1 MPSRKFR
8 GPLVRQLVK
17 RYRSATHPALQSVI
31 RRRLRKTAAPQPR
44 RVSVVIPFYNVERY
58 FAECLTSVVRQGYR
72 NLQIILVDDGSSDR
86 SLSIARGYA
95 RWDRRITIIRQPNK
109 GLGGARNTGIAAAT
123 GYYLCFVDSDDT
135 LPRDSI
141 SRMVRTQEQ
150 TGSDFVVGAVC
161 RIPSKRR
168 EVPGWVK
175 QVHARDRLGVQLD
188 DFPDILRN
196 VFAWSKLFVRDF
208 FNDVVHGFPEGIR
221 YEDQEPTARAYA
233 HGTFDVLRGFVYN
246 WRRREDSTSLTQQK
260 FNPDDLADR
269 LEVMRSVSRV
279 ISEGASKATFSSW
292 LAKAIGFD
300 CRSYYE
306 QVPRTDLA
314 YWKQLRKGVPGSRGA
329 DDRRHLARDRRG
341 RPLPRVGHDRGC
353 AGRPHPLRHQA

>member
-1 MPSRKFR
+1 M
-8 GPLVRQLVK
+8 
-17 RYRSATHPALQSVI
+17 
-31 RRRLRKTAAPQPR
+31 
-44 RVSVVIPFYNVERY
+44 VIPFYNVERY

-196 VFAWSKLFVRDF
+196 VFAWSKLFVRISSTTWST
-208 FNDVVHGFPEGIR
+208 VFPRASGTR
-221 YEDQEPTARAYA
+221 TRSRRPAPTRTAPSTSCAASCTTGAGARTAR
-233 HGTFDVLRGFVYN
+233 R
-246 WRRREDSTSLTQQK
+246 
-260 FNPDDLADR
+260 
-269 LEVMRSVSRV
+269 
-279 ISEGASKATFSSW
+279 
-292 LAKAIGFD
+292 
-300 CRSYYE
+300 
-306 QVPRTDLA
+306 
-314 YWKQLRKGVPGSRGA
+314 
-329 DDRRHLARDRRG
+329 
-341 RPLPRVGHDRGC
+341 
-353 AGRPHPLRHQA
+353 